1 MTPYYADDRVTLYL
15 GDCRTVLPQL
25 DVQADC
31 VCTDPP
37 YGETSLAWDRW
48 PDGWP
53 TVIAAHTRS
62 MWCFG
67 SLRMFLDR
75 RDEFGGWKLSQ
86 DVVWEKTN
94 PTSLRADRF
103 RRIHEIAAFFY
114 QGPWGEVFK
123 QPQRSLYL
131 GEPTPS
137 RSERGRRPAHWEY
150 QDRPPLGELGWEDDG
165 SRLMTSVLRVRG
177 MHMRAYHP
185 NEKPPGILDPLIS
198 YACPPGGLVLD
209 PFAGSGST
217 LVAARDSGRR
227 AIGIEADE
235 RYCEVI
241 ARRLAQD
248 SLFSG
253 VVS

>member
-1 MTPYYADDRVTLYL
+1 MTPYYADGRVTLWH

-25 DVQADC
+25 DLTVDC
-31 VCTDPP
+31 VVADPP

-53 TVIAAHTRS
+53 TVVAAVTRS

-75 RDEFGGWKLSQ
+75 RDEFTGWKLSQ
-86 DVVWEKTN
+86 DIIWEKQRGTHIW
-94 PTSLRADRF
+94 TDRF
-103 RRIHEIAAFFY
+103 ARVHEHALHWY
-114 QGPWGEVFK
+114 QGGWAEVHK
-123 QPQRSLYL
+123 TSPR
-131 GEPTPS
+131 
-137 RSERGRRPAHWEY
+137 ERHFGGRRQYHRKAVAAGVHDNPGGTLYE
-150 QDRPPLGELGWEDDG
+150 DGGEFLI
-165 SRLMTSVLRVRG
+165 RSVLRVNNMRRG
-177 MHMRAYHP
+177 PHIGLHP
-185 NEKPPGILDPLIS
+185 TEKPLGILDPLIS

-235 RYCEVI
+235 RYCRVI

-248 SLFSG
+248 SLFAE
-253 VVS
+253 VAE

>member
-1 MTPYYADDRVTLYL
+1 MTPYYADGRVTLWH
-15 GDCRTVLPQL
+15 GDCRDVLPQL

-31 VCTDPP
+31 VVTDPP

-53 TVIAAHTRS
+53 TVVAAHTRS

-86 DVVWEKTN
+86 DVVWEKHN
-94 PTSLRADRF
+94 GSGLHDDRF
-103 RRIHEIAAFFY
+103 RRVHEHGLHWYRGDWSDVHHAVPI
-114 QGPWGEVFK
+114 EVTGRRA
-123 QPQRSLYL
+123 QRSTRGTTPHMSRTGAV
-131 GEPTPS
+131 GEWGTTRIARSVVYAASTHGHALHPT
-137 RSERGRRPAHWEY
+137 
-150 QDRPPLGELGWEDDG
+150 
-165 SRLMTSVLRVRG
+165 
-177 MHMRAYHP
+177 
-185 NEKPPGILDPLIS
+185 EKPLGILDPLIS

-235 RYCEVI
+235 RYCAVI

-253 VVS
+253 EPA